1 MTRIDRRRMLLG
13 GGATIAATIASAAT
27 LAAVTA
33 NPGVQPGVPQSPPV
47 PVGSAPASAL
57 GLSVLRFGADPSG
70 ETDSSAAFQKAVD
83 ACGDGILQVP
93 RGKYRF
99 KQPLAITRPGLVMVG
114 ESCRG
119 ERTAGSVLFKSKGF
133 EGDALIRIGGV
144 KPTVSGVSISG
155 IAIDGRGQP
164 GAGIYVERA
173 GNVVLSSIV
182 VHENLG
188 WGIWIDGGWLCSL
201 HNIAAN
207 HNGTPGK
214 AAVGGGIMFS
224 SNTRESANCRL
235 FDSYCNKNLGSQLKL
250 AGSKWPKRVASLT
263 VWGGQFERGAHEDP
277 LVPVIDVEAADR
289 TTFFGCNAI
298 QPKGKPAPC
307 VAFGS
312 GGGMVRDVSF
322 ISCYFQYT
330 GKQSALTAKGH
341 IESIDFIDCRFGGKA
356 KLFDFDEAIPKGSI
370 FFSRPVDLSRGKGRA
385 AIAQPAMTL
394 G

>member
-1 MTRIDRRRMLLG
+1 MLLG
-13 GGATIAATIASAAT
+13 GSAT
-27 LAAVTA
+27 LAAASLAGAASAVAAPQKTPMPSAPSVPDAPAPVTA
-33 NPGVQPGVPQSPPV
+33 
-47 PVGSAPASAL
+47 L
-57 GLSVLRFGADPSG
+57 GISVLRFGADPTG
-70 ETDSSAAFQKAVD
+70 ARDSTAAFQKAVD
-83 ACGDGILQVP
+83 ECGDGVLQVP

-99 KQPLAITRPGLVMVG
+99 KEPVNITKPGLVMVG

-119 ERTAGSVLFKSKGF
+119 ERTAGSVLFKSRDF
-133 EGDALIRIGGV
+133 QGDALLRIGRV
-144 KPTVSGVSISG
+144 RPNLSGVSISG
-155 IAIDGRGQP
+155 IAIDGRGRA
-164 GAGIYVERA
+164 GSGIYVERA

-188 WGIWIDGGWLCSL
+188 WGVWIDGGWLCSL

-277 LVPVIDVEAADR
+277 LVPVIDVQAADR

-307 VAFGS
+307 VAFGNE
-312 GGGMVRDVSF
+312 GGMVRDVSF
-322 ISCYFQYT
+322 VSCYFQYT

-341 IESIDFIDCRFGGKA
+341 IESIDFVDCRFGGNS
-356 KLFDFDEAIPKGSI
+356 KLFDFDEAIPKGRI
-370 FFSRPVDLSRGKGRA
+370 YFSRPIDLSRGKGKA
-385 AIAQPAMTL
+385 AISQTALAT